1 MYNRMHGMFKIAV
14 LPGDGIGPEVIAEA
28 LKVLRAVEEVV
39 GPRFRL
45 QAGLIGG
52 CALDATAVPLPPET
66 ISICNQA
73 QAVLLGAAGGPRWDS
88 RRPDNRPEQGLLQL
102 RQRLRVYVNLRPARM
117 IDSLVSMSA
126 LKPDKVRGTDL
137 VIVRELMGGIYFG
150 NPRGI
155 FSKNGERMGVNT
167 EVYRE
172 HEIERVA
179 HRAFQLARL
188 RRHKLTS
195 VDKANV
201 LESSRLWREVVTR
214 VGGSYR
220 DVELDHLY
228 VDNCAMRLIDRPTS
242 FDVLLTNNMFG
253 DILSDE
259 AAMLT
264 GSIGLLPSASL
275 GERSGLYE
283 PVHGSAPDIAGRN
296 RANPIAAIA
305 SLALMLRYSFQMER
319 AAAAIE
325 TSIEKVLK
333 RGARTPELPGR
344 KRPISTSRMGNL
356 IAAETIKLLKSSRFK
371 PACKA
376 S

>member
-1 MYNRMHGMFKIAV
+1 MYNQMHGMFKIAV
-14 LPGDGIGPEVIAEA
+14 LPGDGIGPEVISEA

-39 GPRFRL
+39 GPRFRF
-45 QAGLIGG
+45 QAGLVGG

-73 QAVLLGAAGGPRWDS
+73 QAVLLGAVGGPRWDS
-88 RRPDNRPEQGLLQL
+88 RRPDNRPETGLLQL
-102 RQRLRVYVNLRPARM
+102 RQRLRLFVNLRPARV
-117 IDSLVSMSA
+117 IDSLVNISA

-188 RRHKLTS
+188 RRRKLTS

-214 VGGSYR
+214 VGDSYR

-228 VDNCAMRLIDRPTS
+228 VDNCAMRLISSPTS

-296 RANPIAAIA
+296 RANPVATIA
-305 SLALMLRYSFQMER
+305 SAALMLRYSFRMER
-319 AAAAIE
+319 PAAAIE
-325 TSIEKVLK
+325 AAIEKVLK

-344 KRPISTSRMGNL
+344 KRPVTTSRMGNL
-356 IAAETIKLLKSSRFK
+356 IAAETIKLLKSSRFA
-371 PACKA
+371 PATQA